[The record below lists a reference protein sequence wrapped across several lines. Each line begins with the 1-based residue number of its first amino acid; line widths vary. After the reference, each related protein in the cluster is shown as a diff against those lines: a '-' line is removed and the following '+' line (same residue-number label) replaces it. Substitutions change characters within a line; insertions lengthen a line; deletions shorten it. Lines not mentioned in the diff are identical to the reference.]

1 MSSVSGPSDE
11 PSPNTSRVTPWRM
24 SLSPAPSSI
33 RLSLVELRM
42 LINPGVTVSLIAAGV
57 LYSLWKT
64 GGQPEPD
71 WPER

>member
-1 MSSVSGPSDE
+1 
-11 PSPNTSRVTPWRM
+11 M